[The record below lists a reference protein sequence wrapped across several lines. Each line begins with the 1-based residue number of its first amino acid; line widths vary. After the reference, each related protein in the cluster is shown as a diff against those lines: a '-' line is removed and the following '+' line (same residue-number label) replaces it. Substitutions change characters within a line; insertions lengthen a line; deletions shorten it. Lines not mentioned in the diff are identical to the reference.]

1 MSEIIIAMKMG
12 LLSSNLN
19 NLTSGV
25 ADLGTAMK
33 LGVTTSALQDF
44 LNGKANITMSSKLG
58 LLTSD
63 LQLLLD
69 KVGRK
74 GAIGLVIGMLIKN

>member
-1 MSEIIIAMKMG
+1 MSELIIAMKMG
-12 LLSSNLN
+12 LLSSNLR
-19 NLTSGV
+19 NLTSGE

-44 LNGKANITMSSKLG
+44 LNGNANITMSSKLG

-63 LQLLLD
+63 LQILLD
-69 KVGRK
+69 SIGSK
-74 GAIGLVIGMLIKN
+74 GAIGLVLGLLMKK